1 MKVLPISIFL
11 IMFPLFVCAETTT
24 SKQEEFDFVQ
34 NMKIRPYISLKLGY
48 NNNKI
53 QISDISSKDFT
64 NNTFSLNPAFGL
76 KFDSSA
82 FGIFAFRLEAEYLH
96 NTSDS
101 NSYVSQRSWTT
112 GLNYPYLTYNYETR
126 KDTVKAN
133 ASGALFNTYIDIKT
147 PIFITPFITTGLG
160 YGELTQENQI
170 VVDTIVDSWNSSYDS
185 TEHTSNSEKHSA
197 SNMFWQIGLG
207 ASFNITES
215 FSLNTEYR
223 YLNYGSI
230 TVYGSELK
238 YKANQFLIGTK
249 YIF

>member
-11 IMFPLFVCAETTT
+11 IMSPYFVFAETIA
-24 SKQEEFDFVQ
+24 QEQEKFDFVQ
-34 NMKIRPYISLKLGY
+34 DIKIRPYVSLKLGY

-53 QISDISSKDFT
+53 QMSDVSNRDFT

-76 KFDSSA
+76 KFKSSA
-82 FGIFAFRLEAEYLH
+82 FSIFDFRLEAEYLH

-101 NSYVSQRSWTT
+101 NSYVTQRSWTT
-112 GLNYPYLTYNYETR
+112 GVNPPYLTHNYETR

-133 ASGALFNTYIDIKT
+133 ASGALFNAYLDVNT
-147 PIFITPFITTGLG
+147 PIFITPFITAGLG

-170 VVDTIVDSWNSSYDS
+170 VIDTIIDSWNPSYDS
-185 TEHTSNSEKHSA
+185 TEHTSNSEKHSV

-207 ASFNITES
+207 TSFSITES
-215 FSLNTEYR
+215 LSLDAEYR

-238 YKANQFLIGTK
+238 YKVNQFLIGIK

>member
-1 MKVLPISIFL
+1 MKVLPISIFF
-11 IMFPLFVCAETTT
+11 IMLPYFVSAETIA
-24 SKQEEFDFVQ
+24 QEQEKFDFIQ
-34 NMKIRPYISLKLGY
+34 DIKIRPYVSLKLGY

-53 QISDISSKDFT
+53 QISDVSNKDFT

-76 KFDSSA
+76 KFKSSA
-82 FGIFAFRLEAEYLH
+82 FGIFDFGLEAEYLH

-101 NSYVSQRSWTT
+101 NSYITQRSWTT

-133 ASGALFNTYIDIKT
+133 VSGALFNAYIDVNT
-147 PIFITPFITTGLG
+147 PIFITPFITAGLG

-170 VVDTIVDSWNSSYDS
+170 VTDTIIDSWSSSYDS
-185 TEHTSNSEKHSA
+185 TEHTSNSEKHSV

-215 FSLNTEYR
+215 FSLDAEYR

-230 TVYGSELK
+230 TVYSSELK
-238 YKANQFLIGTK
+238 YKVNQFLVGIK